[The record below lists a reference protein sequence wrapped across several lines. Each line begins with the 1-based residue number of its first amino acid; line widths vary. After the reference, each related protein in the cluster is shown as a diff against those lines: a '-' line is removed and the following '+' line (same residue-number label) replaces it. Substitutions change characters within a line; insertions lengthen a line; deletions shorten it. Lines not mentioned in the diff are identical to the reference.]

1 MTLPK
6 RADYLQEFSDTSDYQ
21 SDLTGALARRFIV
34 ACRNLRLYTP
44 SSSATAQGGLT
55 RFETGFRVEELGK
68 LQQEAQAWLNNLTAQ
83 SPAAVAASGQVARQF
98 SLERFRGG
106 ICDVP

>member
-1 MTLPK
+1 MATPK
-6 RADYLQEFSDTSDYQ
+6 RTDYLQEFTDTSDYQ
-21 SDLTGALARRFIV
+21 SDPTGTLARRFIV
-34 ACRNLRLYTP
+34 ACRNLRLLTP

-68 LQQEAQAWLNNLTAQ
+68 LQAEAQAWLNELESRSPTAT
-83 SPAAVAASGQVARQF
+83 ALRGDVARQF

-106 ICDVP
+106 LYDAP